1 MHHGQDHHVKIH
13 QLLTPTPAGP
23 CSFHCLWIFPLFGGK
38 KIWTLR
44 EVCSAYESFGLG
56 NTFTPLEN
64 VKTPQNLLQHF
75 VSKYCFLFA

>member
-38 KIWTLR
+38 KILDV
-44 EVCSAYESFGLG
+44 EGSLFGL
-56 NTFTPLEN
+56 
-64 VKTPQNLLQHF
+64 
-75 VSKYCFLFA
+75 